1 MLMQDVGALERYCG
15 IVSAL
20 KQKNV
25 PPGGEAMMAEILAAI
40 PHDAVRIVDLACNTG
55 WVTREIGAGRPGC
68 DVLGVDI
75 DQKMIDTARE
85 TAVREGA
92 QVRHAC
98 IDGSAL
104 AAIAAPADAIVCAGS
119 AAFFGNPAEVYR
131 GVAQTLRSGG
141 VFADC
146 HYLYDQA
153 TPAELRQRERAAF
166 GLGFM
171 PSGAAEVVAAYEAAG
186 LTLQSVRCYP
196 RFRFETSAAA
206 ALARRILLDDPR
218 TRPMVQGMIERR
230 DLIDELSEHRH
241 PYLFVTKKGAFGPQ
255 PVSHTADLA
264 KILAALD
271 LFAEPVPAQ
280 RMESLRRMRP
290 YEFLAYVGDPDAAPG
305 GGRAVSRVADFLREL
320 GLPQNSQIVDI
331 GCFTGLSSIV
341 LASRFASVTGIDI
354 ERPFLE
360 TAAHVAQRLGSSA
373 RFVLA
378 DGAETGFA
386 AGSIDAITMT
396 ATLAYSPKPLA
407 ILAECHRV
415 LKPDG
420 LLVEFLYHHSE
431 IGAEDQAAIRHAVG
445 PDVRLSPL
453 SQKLAEFERAG
464 FRLVALDHQP
474 TSSAGDHERG
484 LISDAITA
492 REARRDTGKSKVD
505 LAEFRRL
512 FELYAGRLSGDRA
525 PPVAYLC
532 VFAKEE
538 GASQC

>member
-1 MLMQDVGALERYCG
+1 MLMQDLKALEHYCG

-25 PPGGEAMMAEILAAI
+25 PPGGEAMMGEILAAI
-40 PHDAVRIVDLACNTG
+40 PEDAVRIVDLACNTG
-55 WVTREIGAGRPGC
+55 WVTREIGASRAGR

-75 DQKMIDTARE
+75 DPRMIDTARE
-85 TAVREGA
+85 TAAREGA

-98 IDGSAL
+98 LDGSAL
-104 AAIAAPADAIVCAGS
+104 AEIAAPADAIVCAGS
-119 AAFFGNPAEVYR
+119 AAFFAAPVEVYR
-131 GVAQTLRSGG
+131 GVAQTLREGG

-153 TPAELRQRERAAF
+153 TPADLRQRERAAF

-171 PSGAAEVVAAYEAAG
+171 PSGAAEVLSAYEAAG
-186 LTLQSVRCYP
+186 LTLQSVRRYP
-196 RFRFETSAAA
+196 RFHFETSAAA
-206 ALARRILLDDPR
+206 TLVRQILLEDPR
-218 TRPMVQGMIERR
+218 TNSLVQGMIERR
-230 DLIDELSEHRH
+230 SLIDELSAHRH
-241 PYLFVTKKGAFGPQ
+241 PYLFVTRKGAFTPAAG
-255 PVSHTADLA
+255 SHAADLA

-271 LFAEPVPAQ
+271 LFAEAVPAQ
-280 RMESLRRMRP
+280 PMDRLRRMRP

-305 GGRAVSRVADFLREL
+305 GGRAVSRVADLLLAL
-320 GLPQNSQIVDI
+320 GLPEASRIVDI

-386 AGSIDAITMT
+386 AESLDAITMT
-396 ATLAYSPKPLA
+396 ATLAYSPKPQA
-407 ILAECHRV
+407 ILAECHRI
-415 LKPDG
+415 LKRDG
-420 LLVEFLYHHSE
+420 LLVEFLYHHAETGS
-431 IGAEDQAAIRHAVG
+431 EDQAAIRHAVG

-464 FRLVALDHQP
+464 FRLVALEHQP
-474 TSSAGDHERG
+474 TSSAADHERG
-484 LISDAITA
+484 LISDAVTS
-492 REARRDTGKSKVD
+492 REARRDPAKSEAD
-505 LAEFRRL
+505 LAEFRSL
-512 FELYAGRLSGDRA
+512 FELYAGRLSGDRV
-525 PPVAYLC
+525 PPIAYLC
-532 VFAKEE
+532 VFVKEE
-538 GASQC
+538 GARPC